1 MANLMEE
8 NIFRKQQIREICC
21 FFLDFGRN
29 RCETFTFLFFS
40 LEHVFLEQPNMFVR
54 SVMRYSKN
62 VNGYKKV
69 STAFIFLERAYKI
82 EKERMKMNEWINNK
96 VLPSVLTFVNT
107 KPITALRNGMLYT
120 MPFTIVGSVFLLLAN
135 FPVPIISEWV
145 TNSGLGVYFNQAY
158 GASFA
163 IMAIFA
169 VMGIAYSYVKA
180 EGFEG
185 LPAGMISLVIF
196 LLTMSSDVTDPE
208 SGITIG
214 NIIDK
219 TWTGGQGM
227 ISAIFV
233 GLFVGWGYVWFLKR
247 DIRIKLPEQVP
258 DNVANSFTA
267 LIPAAVLITTAM
279 LIYILFDVVFHTTF
293 VEWIYEVIQSPI
305 QGVTDSLG
313 GAVMLGFLVPFL
325 WFFGVHGSTIVGG
338 IMGPILQANSLANT
352 QILDSGRELT
362 VANGGHI
369 VTQQFLD
376 QFMTVTGAGMT
387 IGVVMYMVFFSKSA
401 QFKQLGRLS
410 VAPAVFNINEPIIF
424 AAPIVMNPIM
434 AIPFILTPIVS
445 GLITYFA
452 LYTGLVPLFTAV
464 QVPWTTPPIISGF
477 LVGGWQAALL
487 QVFVLTIGFFI
498 YLPFVKK
505 IDELNYAQENDMT
518 LDEVEEMG
526 TTEAPEVPVTGA
538 EAVEAAE
545 GVNESKI

>member
-1 MANLMEE
+1 
-8 NIFRKQQIREICC
+8 
-21 FFLDFGRN
+21 
-29 RCETFTFLFFS
+29 
-40 LEHVFLEQPNMFVR
+40 
-54 SVMRYSKN
+54 
-62 VNGYKKV
+62 
-69 STAFIFLERAYKI
+69 
-82 EKERMKMNEWINNK
+82 MNEWINEK
-96 VLPSVLTFVNT
+96 VLPPVLKFVNT

-135 FPVPIISEWV
+135 FPVTAVSEWV
-145 TNSGLGVYFNQAY
+145 NNSGLAVYFNQAY

-169 VMGIAYSYVKA
+169 VVGIAYSYVKD

-185 LPAGMISLVIF
+185 LPAGMIALVIF
-196 LLTMSSDVTDPE
+196 LLTMRSDVTDAE
-208 SGITIG
+208 SGVVIG
-214 NIIDK
+214 NVIDK
-219 TWTGGQGM
+219 GWTGGQGM
-227 ISAIFV
+227 ISAILV
-233 GLFVGWGYVWFLKR
+233 GLFVGWGYTWFLKR

-267 LIPAAVLITTAM
+267 LIPAAVLITFAM
-279 LIYILFDVVFHTTF
+279 LVYIFFDAVFSTTMIQ
-293 VEWIYEVIQSPI
+293 WIYEVIQSPM

-313 GAVMLGFLVPFL
+313 GALMLGFLVPFL

-352 QILDSGRELT
+352 EILESGKALT

-387 IGVVMYMVFFSKSA
+387 IGVVMFMVFFAKSA

-410 VAPAVFNINEPIIF
+410 LAPAIFNINEPIIF
-424 AAPIVMNPIM
+424 ATPIVMNPIM
-434 AIPFILTPIVS
+434 AIPFIATPVVS
-445 GLITYFA
+445 GVITYFA

-487 QVFVLTIGFFI
+487 QTFVLAIGFFI

-505 IDELNYAQENDMT
+505 IDAMNYAQENH
-518 LDEVEEMG
+518 LSF
-526 TTEAPEVPVTGA
+526 A
-538 EAVEAAE
+538 EADQLE
-545 GVNESKI
+545 ESQVL

>member
-1 MANLMEE
+1 
-8 NIFRKQQIREICC
+8 
-21 FFLDFGRN
+21 
-29 RCETFTFLFFS
+29 
-40 LEHVFLEQPNMFVR
+40 
-54 SVMRYSKN
+54 
-62 VNGYKKV
+62 
-69 STAFIFLERAYKI
+69 
-82 EKERMKMNEWINNK
+82 MNEWINNK